1 MALRDWQAGWQGS
14 LGWKAAFLA
23 GVCGQSLRCS
33 PVRALLLAGTARLYP
48 DIHAPAISTAHRVL
62 DRRGLFKRSGRRR
75 NKATGRP
82 LSTSDQPNDLW
93 YADYKGEF
101 WPIAATAIL

>member
-1 MALRDWQAGWQGS
+1 MALRDRQTGWLGS

-23 GVCGQSLRCS
+23 GIRGQSLRRS
-33 PVRALLLAGTARLYP
+33 PVRALLLAGTARLNL
-48 DIHAPAISTAHRVL
+48 DIHTPAISTVHRVL
-62 DRRGLFKRSGRRR
+62 DRHGLVKRSARRR
-75 NKATGRP
+75 NEATGRP

-101 WPIAATAIL
+101 